1 MLKILYGTI
10 AALVILLSPAATSS
24 VALADSWG
32 CSAEKCLAVCQKAG
46 GKNCSFYCDKQLRDK
61 KVSKVCK

>member
-1 MLKILYGTI
+1 MLKLLHGTI

-32 CSAEKCLAVCQKAG
+32 CSSEKCLVVCQKAG
-46 GKNCSFYCDKQLRDK
+46 GKNCSGYCDKALRDK